1 MVELQAPDTWRK
13 VQIPPEALAP
23 RHMGTH
29 LLGEWMGRAGPAPR
43 PHCLSSEEEC
53 EGVSD
58 TSLTFSGIKRILKF
72 LSCFESFQINL
83 VAYHSPSV
91 PSTPHLPNPVPA
103 FPPPCLLL
111 SLVPPPGVPFPLP
124 SLSKP
129 LSVKTYAKPPSE
141 GPSLSA
147 HPVPKAEAVGMEK
160 SREVRTGAEMGEGF

>member
-1 MVELQAPDTWRK
+1 
-13 VQIPPEALAP
+13 
-23 RHMGTH
+23 MGTH
-29 LLGEWMGRAGPAPR
+29 LLGEWTGRAGPAPH
-43 PHCLSSEEEC
+43 PHCLPSEEEC

-58 TSLTFSGIKRILKF
+58 TFLTFAGIKRILKF
-72 LSCFESFQINL
+72 FSCFESFQINL

-91 PSTPHLPNPVPA
+91 PSTPYLPNPVPA

-141 GPSLSA
+141 GPSLN
-147 HPVPKAEAVGMEK
+147 PVPKAEAVGMEK